1 LFTTSAGKTAD
12 AKRLGA
18 DEVVISKDPQQ
29 MKQHLRSFDF
39 ILDTVSAPHD
49 LNTFLALLKRQ
60 GTMTLLGVPDKD
72 PSLKIANLIFKRAQ
86 LAGSLIGGIQE
97 TQEMLDFC
105 AEHGITSDVEV
116 IPMQQITR
124 PTSAC

>member
-39 ILDTVSAPHD
+39 ILIRFP
-49 LNTFLALLKRQ
+49 RR
-60 GTMTLLGVPDKD
+60 M
-72 PSLKIANLIFKRAQ
+72 I
-86 LAGSLIGGIQE
+86 
-97 TQEMLDFC
+97 
-105 AEHGITSDVEV
+105 
-116 IPMQQITR
+116 
-124 PTSAC
+124 